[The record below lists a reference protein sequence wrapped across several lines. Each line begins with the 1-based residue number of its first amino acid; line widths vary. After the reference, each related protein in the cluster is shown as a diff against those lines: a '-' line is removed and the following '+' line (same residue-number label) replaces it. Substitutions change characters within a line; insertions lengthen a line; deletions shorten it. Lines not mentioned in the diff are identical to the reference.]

1 MLVLVVE
8 TEHEVRLA
16 ALLGDRDARAALEPE
31 ICIDKNLVHNSRV
44 ASASG
49 EDDRTNRQPARSG
62 PVRSSRHEYGNDG
75 RA

>member
-31 ICIDKNLVHNSRV
+31 ICIDKNLVHSSRV
-44 ASASG
+44 ASAAG
-49 EDDRTNRQPARSG
+49 QNDRTKPAARAVRSG
-62 PVRSSRHEYGNDG
+62 PVRSSTYEVQKR
-75 RA
+75 